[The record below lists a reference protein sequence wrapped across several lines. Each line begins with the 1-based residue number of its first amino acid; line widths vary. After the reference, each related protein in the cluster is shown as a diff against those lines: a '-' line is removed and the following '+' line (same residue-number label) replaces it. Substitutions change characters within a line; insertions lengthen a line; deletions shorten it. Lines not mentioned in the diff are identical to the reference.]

1 MSLRSFAAGSKR
13 MARLALATLAVSQ
26 FAIGAP
32 LAGANQQGQQGSAHA
47 ARTPIKHVIIIIGEN
62 RTFDHLFATYVP
74 QHHQR
79 IWNLL
84 SEGIVNPNGTPGPNF
99 KLAQQN
105 AGTDTATYSISP
117 ATSGALSPLPPELNG
132 GPTNPCTSNG
142 ICTLADSLSSEYALS
157 DSPID
162 YNEFLLTGG
171 TGLTGKVPDAR
182 ITGINSTPPN
192 YSTLPAGP
200 FQLTNHAAFTD
211 DSYAASPVH
220 RFYEMWQQEDCSA
233 SHATPANPSGCKAD
247 LFPWVEVTEGAG
259 SNGVPQPSNFSTNY
273 APGKVTTGEGSTS
286 MGFYNLLEGD
296 YPYTK
301 YLADTYAIS
310 DNYHQAGM
318 GGTGLNHILLG
329 FGDDIYFSDE
339 NGSALVPPH
348 NAMTSFGGPVDE
360 IENPNPESGTNN
372 WYSQDGYGGFAKTI
386 TTLTGTST
394 GVYGG
399 GSYSECSDTSQ
410 PGVGPLIS
418 YLNSIGIKPN
428 CQSGRYYILNNYN
441 PGYFGD
447 GSDAYTDPNPNN
459 TPFTIPGTTQH
470 SIADVMLAAG
480 VSWAT
485 FFDQWNAYLTDKY
498 QQNYGTVGPNSD
510 QYCNICNPFQYEKQI
525 MTNASIRTTHMF
537 DVSQLYTDI
546 QNDTLP
552 AVSFVKPSGW
562 ADGHPAS
569 SKWDIFEGFVTKIVQ
584 EVQSKPDLWN
594 STAIFIT
601 TDEGGGYY
609 DSGYVQPLDYFGDG
623 TRIPLLVVSPWAKPG
638 YVSHEYTDHVSLMK
652 FIERNWGLQTVS
664 NRSRDN
670 MPDPITALWNPYVP
684 LNRPAIGDLFDL
696 FDFQQGGHGYAGNGG
711 QDGGDQFGH

>member
-1 MSLRSFAAGSKR
+1 MSLRSFAAGS
-13 MARLALATLAVSQ
+13 MHLARLALATLAVSQ

-32 LAGANQQGQQGSAHA
+32 LAGAHQQEEHSFT
-47 ARTPIKHVIIIIGEN
+47 RTPIKHVIIIIGEN

-74 QHHQR
+74 EHHQR

-84 SEGIVNPNGTPGPNF
+84 SEGIVNAGGAPGPNY

-105 AGTDTATYSISP
+105 AAADTTTFSVSP
-117 ATSGALSPLPPELNG
+117 AITGPLSPLPAPLNG
-132 GPTNPCTSNG
+132 GPTNPCTSYG
-142 ICTLADSLSSEYALS
+142 MCTLADSMSSEYALS
-157 DSPID
+157 QSPID

-171 TGLTGKVPDAR
+171 TGLTGKVPDSR
-182 ITGINSTPPN
+182 ITGVSSTAP
-192 YSTLPAGP
+192 YSSLPAGP
-200 FQLTNHAAFTD
+200 FQITNHATMTD

-220 RFYEMWQQEDCSA
+220 RFYQMWQQEDCSA
-233 SHATPANPSGCKAD
+233 SYATRWNPSGCRAD

-259 SNGVPQPSNFSTNY
+259 SNGRPQPSNFSADY

-286 MGFYNLLEGD
+286 MGFYNMLEGD
-296 YPYTK
+296 LAYTK
-301 YLADTYAIS
+301 SLADTFAIS

-329 FGDDIYFSDE
+329 FGDDIWFSDE
-339 NGSALVPPH
+339 NGHPLVPPH
-348 NAMTSFGGPVDE
+348 NITTPFGGPVDE
-360 IENPNPESGTNN
+360 VENPNPEAGTNN
-372 WYSQDGYGGFAKTI
+372 WYSQDGYGGYGSA

-410 PGVGPLIS
+410 PGVGPVVS
-418 YLNSIGIKPN
+418 YLKSIGIKPN
-428 CQSGRYYILNNYN
+428 CQPGHYYLLNNYN

-447 GSDAYTDPNPNN
+447 GSDANTDNNPDNI
-459 TPFTIPGTTQH
+459 PFTVPGTTQH

-485 FFDQWNAYLTDKY
+485 YFDQWNAYLTDKY
-498 QQNYGTVGPNSD
+498 ELNYGKVGPQSD
-510 QYCNICNPFQYEKQI
+510 AYCNICNPFQYQKQI
-525 MTNASIRTTHMF
+525 MTNPAIRTTHMF

-569 SKWDIFEGFVTKIVQ
+569 SKWDIFEGFVRKIVQ
-584 EVQSKPDLWN
+584 EVQSKPDLWR

-601 TDEGGGYY
+601 SDEGGGYY
-609 DSGYVQPLDYFGDG
+609 DSGYVQPLDFFGDG
-623 TRIPLLVVSPWAKPG
+623 TRIPLIVVSPWAKPG
-638 YVSHEYTDHVSLMK
+638 YVSHEYTDHVSLLK
-652 FIERNWGLQTVS
+652 FIERNWNLPTIT

-670 MPDPITALWNPYVP
+670 MPDPITAPGNPYVP

-696 FDFQQGGHGYAGNGG
+696 FNFHQAEPSGPGFAAGSHDH
-711 QDGGDQFGH
+711 DGGDHSGH